1 MYKEVDRQIEEATEY
16 IVSLYRDIESELI
29 YSITRTIVD
38 KGFTPTLELKIDKLI
53 QLNEIQELDE
63 ETLRIIAKITGIPLQ
78 DIKSNLKSVMNGSID
93 YKTLNKA
100 YEQGMTMIKPSTVSL
115 TPVFNQ
121 AVTNVSKEMSLI
133 QSNVK
138 QYAHKDFKRTID
150 KMVLETQLGTMSND
164 QAMTQAIKELSQKGI
179 TGATY
184 LREGK
189 EVEES
194 LEAYTRKVIRTEFIS
209 TVAKAQEEMGDKLE
223 TEHFYVTQHW
233 GARTGG
239 KEKYHNH
246 AEWQGKVYTKG
257 ELRTTCGYEASD
269 YLGLAGINCRHLFF
283 PHYKGISVEPPPQ
296 LDQAENE
303 RIYTLTQRQR
313 LYERRIRQSKRVI
326 EALKLIPT
334 EESEILL
341 TREKKLLKKRQ
352 SQVRELVKENNDILR
367 RDYNREKVIS
377 SS

>member
-38 KGFTPTLELKIDKLI
+38 KGFTPTLEHKLDKLL
-53 QLNEIQELDE
+53 QLNEIQSLDE
-63 ETLRIIAKITGIPLQ
+63 ETLRIIADITGIPLQ
-78 DIKSNLKSVMNGSID
+78 DIKSNLKSLINGSID

-100 YEQGMTMIKPSTVSL
+100 YEQGLTMIKPSAVSL
-115 TPVFNQ
+115 VPVFNQ
-121 AVTNVSKEMSLI
+121 AVTNVSKEMNLI

-164 QAMTQAIKELSQKGI
+164 QAMTQAIKELSKKGI

-239 KEKYHNH
+239 KENYHNH
-246 AEWQGKVYTKG
+246 AEWQGKVYTKE
-257 ELRTTCGYEASD
+257 ELHSICGYEASD
-269 YLGLAGINCRHLFF
+269 RLGLAGINCGHIFF
-283 PHYKGISVEPPPQ
+283 AFYKGISVEPPPQ

-326 EALKLIPT
+326 EALKLVPT
-334 EESEILL
+334 EEAELL
-341 TREKKLLKKRQ
+341 LAREKKLLKKRQ
-352 SQVRELVKENNDILR
+352 SQVRELVKENNDILK

-377 SS
+377 SD